1 MRPYGSAAFW
11 WPVRLPCDR
20 LRLPSVRGASSQE
33 LPDMRATGPS
43 RHESLR
49 AYDRHPHPRPQM
61 SYRPFLLGENET
73 PMTRL
78 EQIRSVATSELIWV
92 PILIAVGVNLF
103 LLAEMAFWG
112 WVLK

>member
-1 MRPYGSAAFW
+1 
-11 WPVRLPCDR
+11 
-20 LRLPSVRGASSQE
+20 
-33 LPDMRATGPS
+33 
-43 RHESLR
+43 
-49 AYDRHPHPRPQM
+49 M